1 MSSDDR
7 ETQFLAT
14 LGAMAHMRNQNAQT
28 KELKKQNEL
37 AKQQATASEDLAKI
51 EARRFELE
59 NQQRELEAKISQVE
73 KDVRKQMV
81 SLKRNIETISK
92 QEFPKKNETNYKK
105 FSWNV
110 GIILTQVLKIE
121 AEDILTDLTDIEY
134 LSILKNQVIEV
145 SEKALQS
152 GIFNEQ
158 PSLTLENDFCRIAEL
173 NNKLNSFDSFLS
185 SKTKRIDAQKVIDS
199 LGSRW
204 KEFEE
209 CISYFEICYLPDL
222 ITNDLKLEKSLIEFD
237 VLKNGNCPVL
247 ANTENLLEYVKD
259 KNGFKNKRLKL
270 LHQKKDYLEKELLE
284 FKTVL
289 PIAKIVREAWNAG
302 DTLTAVTKS
311 LEVLNTKYS
320 DEEEYEDLKKQIESF
335 ISSDEVI
342 DDMLKEVHKIAEI
355 KNSRQVFKYFN
366 SPESSQGFANLK
378 TRLINTLSNYIIS
391 LRKYQEYP
399 YAVRE
404 KMNLFS
410 HISYLNN
417 VKKKISTLD
426 YQSSLNS
433 VVFWLVIGVSGV
445 MTFIILTT

>member
-14 LGAMAHMRNQNAQT
+14 LGAMAHLRGQNDQT

-37 AKQQATASEDLAKI
+37 AKQQATASKDLAKI

-73 KDVRKQMV
+73 KDVRKRMV

-92 QEFPKKNETNYKK
+92 QEFPKKSEANYKK

-110 GIILTQVLKIE
+110 GIIQTQISKIE

-145 SEKALQS
+145 SEKGLQS
-152 GIFNEQ
+152 GIFNEE
-158 PSLTLENDFCRIAEL
+158 PSLTLENDFCRIVEL
-173 NNKLNSFDSFLS
+173 NNNLNSFDSFLS
-185 SKTKRIDAQKVIDS
+185 SKNEIIDAQKAIDS

-222 ITNDLKLEKSLIEFD
+222 ISNDFKLEKCLIEFD
-237 VLKNGNCPVL
+237 LFKNGNTPAL
-247 ANTENLLEYVKD
+247 NNTENLLEYVKD

-270 LHQKKDYLEKELLE
+270 LHQKKDSLEKELQE
-284 FKTVL
+284 FKKVL
-289 PIAKIVREAWNAG
+289 SITKIVREAWNAG

-311 LEVLNTKYS
+311 KEVSSSKFS
-320 DEEEYEDLKKQIESF
+320 DNINWPKKQIESF
-335 ISSDEVI
+335 LSSDVAI
-342 DDMLKEVHKIAEI
+342 DDILKEVHKIAEI
-355 KNSRQVFKYFN
+355 KNVRQLFLTGHSVHQTKEDFD
-366 SPESSQGFANLK
+366 SLK
-378 TRLINTLSNYIIS
+378 TRLTTKLDSHINS
-391 LRKYQEYP
+391 LKKYQDFP
-399 YAVRE
+399 VKIQK
-404 KMNLFS
+404 KMNLIS

-417 VKKKISTLD
+417 VKKEISTLE
-426 YQSSLNS
+426 YRSPLLNL
-433 VVFWLVIGVSGV
+433 VVFLLVIGVSVV
-445 MTFIILTT
+445 MTIIILTT